1 MCSYLVHTTEVDNN
15 TVPAPS
21 RGNHSFAKIIISL
34 GTKGGG
40 GGGGGG
46 AKEKV
51 IDTIPKIKG

>member
-1 MCSYLVHTTEVDNN
+1 MYGFVAYEYHIDNN

-21 RGNHSFAKIIISL
+21 RGNHSFAKIIILL
-34 GTKGGG
+34 GTKLGGG
-40 GGGGGG
+40 GGGV